1 MNITVKLLLE
11 KLIAIVVEIVLE
23 RLEAY
28 GVELNRK

>member
-11 KLIAIVVEIVLE
+11 KLIAIIVEIVVE
-23 RLEAY
+23 RLEAH